1 MLTRIITGVI
11 GIAAFAYVIQLGG
24 EVFAAGGAV
33 LALLAW
39 FEFSRAFDQSRICT
53 FALLRISIIY
63 IEPHQ
68 FFLNSLRILQVAS

>member
-39 FEFSRAFDQSRICT
+39 FEFSRAFDQKGYNV
-53 FALLRISIIY
+53 ALIIGG
-63 IEPHQ
+63 
-68 FFLNSLRILQVAS
+68 IL